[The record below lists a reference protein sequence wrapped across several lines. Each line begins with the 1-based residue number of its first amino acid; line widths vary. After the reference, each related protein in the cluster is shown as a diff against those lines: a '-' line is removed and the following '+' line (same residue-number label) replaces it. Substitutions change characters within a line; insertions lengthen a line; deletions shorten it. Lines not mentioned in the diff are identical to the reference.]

1 MGRAQK
7 KKERYA
13 GIFADRF
20 DELLKDKCKKE
31 KLTNGKIAKDLG
43 VAPASL
49 THWCSGE
56 KFPSG
61 DMLVK
66 IALYFGVS
74 IDWLVGFIESKSIK
88 QDMKN
93 ACSVTGLSSKTI
105 LAIQDF
111 IKNNNSTNGC
121 VFFERLFCNRYFLQ
135 LLRDLGDV
143 FDAHLLDK
151 LRESASYM
159 LETDRFSEEESIEQE
174 AMWTVDKL
182 AFEGCFQNSAGIRRQ
197 KAIEFALRYFRDS
210 EYRKEMGVYKKIAPI
225 DLAKSAATESLFRL
239 IDNVDSDLTVHR
251 EIDRMRRKILAE
263 EKRET
268 KT

>member
-7 KKERYA
+7 KEERYA

-31 KLTNGKIAKDLG
+31 KRTNGQIARELG

-49 THWCSGE
+49 THWCSGG

-74 IDWLVGFIESKSIK
+74 IDWLVGFSESQSSEKN
-88 QDMKN
+88 MKN
-93 ACSVTGLSSKTI
+93 ACSMTGMSSKTI

-111 IKNNNSTNGC
+111 TNNNTRTNGC
-121 VFFERLFCNRYFLQ
+121 FLLERLFCNRDFVQ
-135 LLRDLGDV
+135 LLCDLGDV
-143 FDAHLLDK
+143 FDAHLLGE
-151 LRESASYM
+151 LRESASTM
-159 LETDRFSEEESIEQE
+159 LETDGSLEEENLEIE
-174 AMWTVDKL
+174 AKLTVGRL
-182 AFEGCFQNSAGIRRQ
+182 ASEGCFQNCIGIQRQ
-197 KAIEFALRYFRDS
+197 QALERALCIFHDPQYC
-210 EYRKEMGVYKKIAPI
+210 EETGVYKNIAPI
-225 DLAKSAATESLFRL
+225 DLAKSSATESLFRL
-239 IDNVDSDLTVHR
+239 INHVKLDLTVHR
-251 EIDRMRRKILAE
+251 EIDRMRKNILAE
-263 EKRET
+263 KKREE

>member
-31 KLTNGKIAKDLG
+31 NLTNGKIAKDLG

-74 IDWLVGFIESKSIK
+74 IDWLVGFIESESIK

-111 IKNNNSTNGC
+111 IKNNKSTNGC
-121 VFFERLFCNRYFLQ
+121 FFFERLFCNRYFLQ

-143 FDAHLLDK
+143 FDAHLLDE

-159 LETDRFSEEESIEQE
+159 LETDRSSEEELLEQE
-174 AMWTVDKL
+174 ASWTVARL
-182 AFEGCFQNSAGIRRQ
+182 AFEGCFQNSVGIQRQ
-197 KAIEFALRYFRDS
+197 QAIERALSLFRNS
-210 EYRKEMGVYKKIAPI
+210 EYCEETGIYKKIEPI
-225 DLAKSAATESLFRL
+225 DLAKSAATESLFKL
-239 IDNVDSDLTVHR
+239 INHVNSDLTVHR

-263 EKRET
+263 EKREA